1 MNNVGLKVLILIQ
14 VFFTEYHQTAFMKII
29 PILSL
34 FLLFI
39 LSTACEKEF
48 IPETTYDGP
57 ELVVEGY
64 ISVGPGALP
73 PYVILTKSIEYS
85 STIGS
90 DILTDIFVHD
100 AEVSISDGNNK
111 VQLQELCVSDL
122 QALPPFLRDAIL
134 QAIGIPNNFDSTG
147 FDICVY
153 TDLLGIVG
161 LGVDVKEGGSYNLEI
176 KTDDFNTVTATTTIP
191 YAVIV
196 DSLTYINH
204 PSYPANDSLV
214 EVAAHFKDPVG
225 PNYYRGFSKRNNE
238 PFYPSSTRGTNGSV
252 SDDNI
257 FDGQEFSFGVIRGQ
271 DPFGDFDFDTF
282 GYFWR
287 GDTVTFRA
295 ANIDYAHF
303 RFWQTLEYN
312 SGSQGPFGTYTRIE
326 SNIKGGLGIWGGMS
340 YRDYTLMI
348 PE

>member
-1 MNNVGLKVLILIQ
+1 
-14 VFFTEYHQTAFMKII
+14 MKITAVLLI
-29 PILSL
+29 S
-34 FLLFI
+34 FFLFI
-39 LSTACEKEF
+39 LVNACEKEF
-48 IPETTYDGP
+48 LPETTYDGP

-64 ISVGPGALP
+64 ITKGNGALP

-85 STIGS
+85 SSIGS
-90 DILTDIFVHD
+90 DILSDIFVHD

-134 QAIGIPNNFDSTG
+134 QAIGIPNINFDSTG
-147 FDICVY
+147 FDICIY

-161 LGVDVKEGGSYNLEI
+161 LGVDVREGGTYDLEI
-176 KTDDFNTVTATTTIP
+176 KAADFNTITATTTIP
-191 YAVIV
+191 YGVLV
-196 DSLTYINH
+196 DSLTYRNH

-214 EVAAHFKDPVG
+214 EVVAHFKDPIG
-225 PNYYRGFSKRNNE
+225 PNYYRSFSQRNDE
-238 PFYPSSTRGTNGSV
+238 PFYPSSTQGTNGSV

-257 FDGQEFSFGVIRGQ
+257 FEGQAFSFAVTRGQ
-271 DPFGDFDFDTF
+271 DPFGDFDFTTF

-295 ANIDYAHF
+295 SNLDYAHF

-312 SGSQGPFGTYTRIE
+312 TGSQGPFGTYTRIE
-326 SNIKGGLGIWGGMS
+326 SNINGGLGIWGGIS
-340 YRDYTLMI
+340 YNEYTLNI